1 MMFDLEIVIQKAL
14 TTNKTITDYVA
25 KSKQGYPNIG
35 ANRTPHGI
43 FPLIEYHQIMGNDE
57 LFCDDKLWT
66 RTYRF
71 QVGIYTEKSDY
82 YKVQDAL
89 GKTMRQSGVTCYND
103 YTYAVDDTKVIHRIF
118 SYTISIDNSRYK
130 QLLKKYNLESE

>member
-1 MMFDLEIVIQKAL
+1 MFDLEIVIQKAL
-14 TTNKTITDYVA
+14 TSNKTITDYVA

-43 FPLIEYHQIMGNDE
+43 FPLIEYHQILGEDE
-57 LFCDDKLWT
+57 LFSDNKLWT

-71 QVGIYTEKSDY
+71 QVGIYTEKMDY
-82 YKVQDAL
+82 DKVQNAL
-89 GKTMRQSGVTCYND
+89 DKIMRNIGFTCYRD

-118 SYTISIDNSRYK
+118 SYSISIDKPRYYK
-130 QLLKKYNLESE
+130 LLKKYKLESE

>member
-1 MMFDLEIVIQKAL
+1 MFDLEIVIQKAL
-14 TTNKTITDYVA
+14 TNNKTITDYVA

-43 FPLIEYHQIMGNDE
+43 FPLIEYHQILGEDE
-57 LFCDDKLWT
+57 LFSDNKLWT

-71 QVGIYTEKSDY
+71 QVGIYTENMDY
-82 YKVQDAL
+82 DKVQDEL
-89 GKTMRQSGVTCYND
+89 DRTMRNIGFTCYRD

-118 SYTISIDNSRYK
+118 SYSISIDKPRYYK
-130 QLLKKYNLESE
+130 LLKKYKLESE